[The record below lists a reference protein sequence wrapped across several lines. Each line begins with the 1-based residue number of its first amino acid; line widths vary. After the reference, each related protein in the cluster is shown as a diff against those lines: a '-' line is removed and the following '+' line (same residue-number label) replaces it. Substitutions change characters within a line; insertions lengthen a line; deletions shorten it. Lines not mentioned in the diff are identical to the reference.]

1 MSNRIIDAT
10 LRFVDKFT
18 APMDS
23 AIGKIQ
29 RQSSEMMKAGRQ
41 ISRFGNNI
49 ENAGKKYTA
58 TITTPIVG
66 AGIAA
71 VSTAANFEKGMSKV
85 QSISGATGDDMD
97 ALTKKA
103 QEMGAKTKFSASESA
118 DAFSYMAMAGWN
130 AGQMICLLYTSPSPR
145 D

>member
-49 ENAGKKYTA
+49 ENAGKN
-58 TITTPIVG
+58 IR
-66 AGIAA
+66 
-71 VSTAANFEKGMSKV
+71 
-85 QSISGATGDDMD
+85 
-97 ALTKKA
+97 
-103 QEMGAKTKFSASESA
+103 
-118 DAFSYMAMAGWN
+118 
-130 AGQMICLLYTSPSPR
+130 PR
-145 D
+145 